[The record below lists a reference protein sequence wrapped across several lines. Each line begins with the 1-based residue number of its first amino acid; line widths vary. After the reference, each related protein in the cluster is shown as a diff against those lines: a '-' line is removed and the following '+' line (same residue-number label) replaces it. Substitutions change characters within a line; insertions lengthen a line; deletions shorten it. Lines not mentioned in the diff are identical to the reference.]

1 MTFKKQGDGLVD
13 GIRVIRELTEH
24 ERTMDRGTRYLL
36 RVIPFIETM
45 IFLFIFSFIV
55 FPVEFLGA
63 WAKYGLIGTAGLCFW
78 FCRATTLAFLI
89 AATRDV
95 LAKEK

>member
-1 MTFKKQGDGLVD
+1 MTFKSPESGLPD

-36 RVIPFIETM
+36 RVIPFIETL
-45 IFLFIFSFIV
+45 IFLCIFSFIV
-55 FPVEFLGA
+55 FSVDFLGA
-63 WAKYGLIGTAGLCFW
+63 WAKYGLIGAAGLCFW

-89 AATRDV
+89 VAARDV
-95 LAKEK
+95 LEKEK